1 MYSDAVKSMSVVD
14 HLDLHEQ
21 AAQEVGKD
29 DESKNLIREEERGVY
44 NQPFNK
50 P

>member
-21 AAQEVGKD
+21 AAQDVRQD
-29 DESKNLIREEERGVY
+29 DESNLIREEGRGVY